1 MTVTKKLIAST
12 LLVIMNAIADMVMQQ
27 LQWEKDWLRNVFTFY
42 FSEIQ
47 KFRIR
52 FKIIQGK
59 QGCRD
64 IDECSIHVAYLHDRE
79 VNRGKQEIFY
89 EMERGFG
96 HKCSADST
104 CTNTMGSY
112 KCACKPGFNGNGR
125 QCSQIDECKTA
136 RVDCHFDANCVDKIG
151 FYVCECKPGFRS
163 DSNFAILLEFF
174 EFYLIYSIRIFS
186 NHIKAVLASIAKM
199 MTNVNP
205 VYTRVITIRIVST
218 IEAVIYA
225 SVKLVSRVQH
235 VMITMNVMKIRIDV
249 ISTLIV
255 QIQSVHIN
263 VDVNMDTKVMV
274 LENVPILMNVVQV
287 WFNSSI

>member
-1 MTVTKKLIAST
+1 M
-12 LLVIMNAIADMVMQQ
+12 
-27 LQWEKDWLRNVFTFY
+27 
-42 FSEIQ
+42 
-47 KFRIR
+47 
-52 FKIIQGK
+52 
-59 QGCRD
+59 
-64 IDECSIHVAYLHDRE
+64 AYLHDRE
-79 VNRGKQEIFY
+79 VMRGKQTSYY

-163 DSNFAILLEFF
+163 DSKISNFTHKFMGVFDSEFF
-174 EFYLIYSIRIFS
+174 
-186 NHIKAVLASIAKM
+186 NHILAVLASTAKM

-218 IEAVIYA
+218 IEAVLYA
-225 SVKLVSRVQH
+225 SVKLVLLVQL
-235 VMITMNVMKIRIDV
+235 VMTTTNVLKIRIDA
-249 ISTLIV
+249 ISMLIV

-274 LENVPILMNVVQV
+274 LENVPMLMNVVQV
-287 WFNSSI
+287 WFDSFCHR